1 MKNDY
6 DHTLKEVMQELL
18 KAYKW
23 EEKLDVVKLKKSW
36 DSIVGHIIAK
46 HTTHLDVRNRVLY
59 VKLDS
64 SVIRSELMLARS
76 KIVDAINKEMGYK
89 MVDELALR

>member
-1 MKNDY
+1 MKKGY
-6 DHTLKEVMQELL
+6 DHTLKEVMEELL
-18 KAYKW
+18 KAYRW

-36 DSIVGHIIAK
+36 DSIVGKIIAK
-46 HTTHLDVRNRVLY
+46 HTTHIDVRNRVLY
-59 VKLDS
+59 VKIDS

-76 KIVDAINKEMGYK
+76 KIVDSINKEMGYK

>member
-1 MKNDY
+1 MKKDY

-18 KAYKW
+18 KSYRW

-36 DSIVGHIIAK
+36 DSIVGRIIAE
-46 HTTHLDVRNRVLY
+46 HTTHLDVRNKVLY

-89 MVDELALR
+89 MVNELALR

>member
-6 DHTLKEVMQELL
+6 DHTLKEVMEELL

-36 DSIVGHIIAK
+36 DSIVGKIIAK

-76 KIVDAINKEMGYK
+76 KIVEAINKEMGYK

>member
-1 MKNDY
+1 MKKDY
-6 DHTLKEVMQELL
+6 DHTLKEVMEELL

-36 DSIVGHIIAK
+36 DSIVGKIIAK

-64 SVIRSELMLARS
+64 SVIRNELLLARS